1 MAAEETLGFIITFR
15 EAFEAFLLAGIIT
28 GVLLKTGRRHLL
40 PGVAAGLTV
49 SVLFGLVGGWFLYTV
64 AKGMPQGELFEASMS
79 FLAAG
84 VVLSVVYWMS
94 KHGSR
99 MAAEARSAATR
110 ASLIGVALLT
120 LFLTGRESLETI
132 LMLAPAITR
141 DPLATLVGSIGGA
154 VLAAVIAAAIT
165 FAGVRLNLRLFF
177 RATSALLILV
187 AASLAGYG
195 AHEALEWL
203 EEEAGVEP
211 GILAAEVYSV
221 DLPEGH
227 PLNPE
232 SPVGAVLSVILGWD
246 TEMEVGRLLA
256 QALTLALGAAILAA
270 RK

>member
-1 MAAEETLGFIITFR
+1 MAAEETLGFLITFR
-15 EAFEAFLLAGIIT
+15 EAFEAFLLAGIIA

-40 PGVAAGLTV
+40 PGVAAGLAV
-49 SVLFGLVGGWFLYTV
+49 SILLGLAGGGLLYAV
-64 AKGMPQGELFEASMS
+64 ARGIPEEELFEASMS

-99 MAAEARSAATR
+99 MAAEARSAASKTG
-110 ASLIGVALLT
+110 LLGVALLT
-120 LFLTGRESLETI
+120 LFLTGRESLETV

-141 DPLATLVGSIGGA
+141 NPLATLAGAVGGA
-154 VLAAVIAAAIT
+154 ALAAAIAAAVT
-165 FAGVRLNLRLFF
+165 LAGVRLNLRLFF

-270 RK
+270 RR